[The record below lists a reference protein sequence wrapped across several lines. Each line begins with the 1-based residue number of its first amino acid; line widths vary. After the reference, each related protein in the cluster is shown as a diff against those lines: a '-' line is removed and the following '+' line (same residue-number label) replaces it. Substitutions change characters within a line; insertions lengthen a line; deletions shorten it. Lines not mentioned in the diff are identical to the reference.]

1 MNRMLIVAIAI
12 GLGNAPHA
20 DIRADMRDESCQVLL
35 THWFARSML
44 REDVAIYLDGV
55 MAGSDATRP
64 TEPNFQTR
72 YSNTCLDDVNMSV
85 QEAIE
90 KTVRCMDDATCK

>member
-1 MNRMLIVAIAI
+1 MNRLLIVAIII
-12 GLGNAPHA
+12 GLGNASHA
-20 DIRADMRDESCQVLL
+20 DIRADMRDASCQVLL

-44 REDVAIYLDGV
+44 REDVATYLDGV

-72 YSNTCLDDVNMSV
+72 YSNICLNDPNLTI
-85 QEAIE
+85 QEAID
-90 KTVRCMDDATCK
+90 KSIRCLDGATCN